1 MIKLYVKDM
10 TAKIQILNIGD
21 DANDFLI
28 YSNVN
33 NYTTAF
39 ETNVTAKQ
47 LIDGFATD
55 KLPNGTTSVRVTC
68 TTDKCPVKIDIPI
81 S

>member
-1 MIKLYVKDM
+1 M
-10 TAKIQILNIGD
+10 TGIIQILNIGD
-21 DANDFLI
+21 DANNFLI

-47 LIDGFATD
+47 LNDGFATD
-55 KLPNGTTSVRVTC
+55 KLPNGTTSVRVTS
-68 TTDKCPVKIDIPI
+68 TTDKCPVSIDIRL